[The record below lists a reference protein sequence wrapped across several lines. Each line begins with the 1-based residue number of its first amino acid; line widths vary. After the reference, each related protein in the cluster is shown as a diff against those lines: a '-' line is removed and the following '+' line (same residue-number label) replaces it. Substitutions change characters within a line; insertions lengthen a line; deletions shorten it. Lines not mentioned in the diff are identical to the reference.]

1 MKRMIMT
8 LVAVWVMITSMNAQ
22 RLTNIQAEARFI
34 TDKMVV
40 ELGLSSVQRNSIL
53 NINLNYL
60 NGIRSYRDIDAYGWH
75 YRNKQLKRMMTAR
88 QWKRFKDSYY
98 FYRPIGWQ
106 NHVYVHHI
114 YTKYPKHN
122 WGHDKRR
129 PRPECSYGRP
139 GWPGGTH
146 VTYGPGKPGKHTSIT
161 NTTRSGSTTRRNG
174 STIEIGMMMM
184 MIEIMT
190 GMKTKIKTEIKTNIR

>member
-1 MKRMIMT
+1 MKRIMMT
-8 LVAVWVMITSMNAQ
+8 IVAAWMMITSMNAQ

-40 ELGLSSVQRNSIL
+40 ELGLSKAQRNNLL
-53 NINLNYL
+53 NINFTYL
-60 NGIRSYRDIDAYGWH
+60 DGIRSYRDIDAYGWH

-88 QWKRFKDSYY
+88 QWKKFKNSYY
-98 FYRPIGWQ
+98 FYRPIGWE

-129 PRPECSYGRP
+129 HCPECNYGRP

-146 VTYGPGKPGKHTSIT
+146 VTYGPGKPGKHHKHHKHHKHDKKWKHDKKKWKHD
-161 NTTRSGSTTRRNG
+161 RDWDDDDDDDDDD
-174 STIEIGMMMM
+174 
-184 MIEIMT
+184 
-190 GMKTKIKTEIKTNIR
+190 

>member
-1 MKRMIMT
+1 MKRIMMT
-8 LVAVWVMITSMNAQ
+8 IVAAWMMITSMNAQ

-40 ELGLSSVQRNSIL
+40 ELGLSKAQRNNLL
-53 NINLNYL
+53 NINFTYL
-60 NGIRSYRDIDAYGWH
+60 DGIQSYRDIDAYGWH

-98 FYRPIGWQ
+98 FYRPIGWE

-129 PRPECSYGRP
+129 PRPECNYGRP
-139 GWPGGTH
+139 GCPGGTH
-146 VTYGPGKPGKHTSIT
+146 VTYGPGKPGKHHKHHKHDKKWKHDKKKWKHD
-161 NTTRSGSTTRRNG
+161 RDWDDDDDDDDDD
-174 STIEIGMMMM
+174 
-184 MIEIMT
+184 
-190 GMKTKIKTEIKTNIR
+190 

>member
-88 QWKRFKDSYY
+88 QWKRFKNSYY